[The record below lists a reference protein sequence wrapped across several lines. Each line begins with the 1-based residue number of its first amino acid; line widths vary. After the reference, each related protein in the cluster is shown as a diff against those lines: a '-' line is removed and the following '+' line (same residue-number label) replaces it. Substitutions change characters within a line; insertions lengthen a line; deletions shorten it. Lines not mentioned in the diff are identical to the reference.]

1 MKAKETN
8 LTVTNEDA
16 DGVYGQSLHEIVPDL
31 PLGAGFESQS
41 MVHRMAVTGCLSRSQ
56 A

>member
-1 MKAKETN
+1 MTETN
-8 LTVTNEDA
+8 LTVASEDA

-31 PLGAGFESQS
+31 LLGAGFESQS
-41 MVHRMAVTGCLSRSQ
+41 KDHCLAVTSCLGRSQ